1 MEPLDLASFLD
12 LTEQG
17 FNVVPLHVTLQLD
30 RETPVSLYQELG
42 ERAIFLLES
51 AALGEAT
58 GRYSF
63 IGLDR
68 RWRLTTHDSR
78 TVVEENV
85 TRTSEREPLDELR
98 ALLAQYRTFVT
109 SDLPDF
115 VGGAVGFVTYDYV
128 RRLERLPGRASRPV
142 WPDVDFSFPGAI
154 LICDHLRHSTTV
166 VVLAL
171 VGESDRSDV
180 YRDTRA
186 RLDELV
192 ATLLTPAARS
202 VSDTER
208 LVATA
213 PQLRSTID
221 IRAIAT
227 GLSNFSA
234 PEYGAT
240 VERAKEYILA
250 GDVFQVVP
258 SQQFQRTSDVNPL
271 TLYRV
276 LRALN
281 PSPYMYLLDS
291 GIHQIVGASP
301 EMLMRVHDGVV
312 STRPIAGTRPR
323 GASEAED
330 LAFEAEMLVDEKEI
344 AEHVMLVD
352 LGRNDVGR
360 VAKPGTVRVEQLAHV
375 ERFSHLMHLVSHVD
389 GELQDGLDAFDA
401 FNALFP
407 AGTLTGAPKVRAM
420 ELIDE
425 FEPVYRGPYGG
436 AVGYFSLSGN
446 ADFAITI
453 RTLSLRGG
461 VATVQAGGGVVADS
475 RGEFEYQECLNK
487 ASAPLLALEIADG
500 SPDSIS
506 ANQVSN

>member
-30 RETPVSLYQELG
+30 RDTPVSLYQELG

-208 LVATA
+208 LVATSSS
-213 PQLRSTID
+213 R
-221 IRAIAT
+221 RA
-227 GLSNFSA
+227 
-234 PEYGAT
+234 
-240 VERAKEYILA
+240 
-250 GDVFQVVP
+250 
-258 SQQFQRTSDVNPL
+258 
-271 TLYRV
+271 RV
-276 LRALN
+276 
-281 PSPYMYLLDS
+281 
-291 GIHQIVGASP
+291 
-301 EMLMRVHDGVV
+301 
-312 STRPIAGTRPR
+312 
-323 GASEAED
+323 
-330 LAFEAEMLVDEKEI
+330 
-344 AEHVMLVD
+344 
-352 LGRNDVGR
+352 
-360 VAKPGTVRVEQLAHV
+360 
-375 ERFSHLMHLVSHVD
+375 
-389 GELQDGLDAFDA
+389 
-401 FNALFP
+401 
-407 AGTLTGAPKVRAM
+407 
-420 ELIDE
+420 
-425 FEPVYRGPYGG
+425 
-436 AVGYFSLSGN
+436 
-446 ADFAITI
+446 
-453 RTLSLRGG
+453 
-461 VATVQAGGGVVADS
+461 S
-475 RGEFEYQECLNK
+475 R
-487 ASAPLLALEIADG
+487 
-500 SPDSIS
+500 
-506 ANQVSN
+506 

>member
-1 MEPLDLASFLD
+1 MDPLDLHAFLD
-12 LTEQG
+12 LVDEG
-17 FNVVPLHVTLQLD
+17 YNVIPLHVTLQLD
-30 RETPVSLYQELG
+30 RETPVSLYQRVG
-42 ERAIFLLES
+42 HRAIFLLES
-51 AALGEAT
+51 ASLGEET

-68 RWRLTTHDSR
+68 RWRLSTRDEV
-78 TVVEENV
+78 TVVESDTYAE
-85 TRTSEREPLDELR
+85 SGLAPLDELR
-98 ALLAQYRTFVT
+98 RLLATYRTFIP
-109 SDLPDF
+109 SGLPDF

-128 RRLERLPGRASRPV
+128 RRLEQLPGRASAPS
-142 WPDVDFSFPGAI
+142 WPDVDFSFPDAV

-166 VVLAL
+166 VVLGVADDNNPSLVYHRAL
-171 VGESDRSDV
+171 E
-180 YRDTRA
+180 
-186 RLDELV
+186 RLNDLV
-192 ATLLTPAARS
+192 ALLLGPAPATSES
-202 VSDTER
+202 VER

-213 PQLRSTID
+213 PQKRSTID
-221 IRAIAT
+221 VLDLAAK
-227 GLSNFSA
+227 LSNFTEE
-234 PEYGAT
+234 EYAD
-240 VERAKEYILA
+240 VVRRAKEHIIA

-258 SQQFQRTSDVNPL
+258 SQQFAQPSDVDPL

-291 GIHQIVGASP
+291 GDSQIVGASP
-301 EMLMRVHDGVV
+301 EMLMRVHQGVV

-323 GASEAED
+323 GATDAED
-330 LAFEAEMLVDEKEI
+330 RELESEMLVDDKEI

-360 VAKPGTVRVEQLAHV
+360 VAEPGTVRVGQLAHV

-389 GELQDGLDAFDA
+389 GELREALDAFDA

-453 RTLSLRGG
+453 RTLSLRHG
-461 VATVQAGGGVVADS
+461 VATVQAGGGIVADS
-475 RGEFEYQECLNK
+475 RPDFEYRECLNK
-487 ASAPLLALEIADG
+487 ASAPLLALAIAD
-500 SPDSIS
+500 
-506 ANQVSN
+506 A